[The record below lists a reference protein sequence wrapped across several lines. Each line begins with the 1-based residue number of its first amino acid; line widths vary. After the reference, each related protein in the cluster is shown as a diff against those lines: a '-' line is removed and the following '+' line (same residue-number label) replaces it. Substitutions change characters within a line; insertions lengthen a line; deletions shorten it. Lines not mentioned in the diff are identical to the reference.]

1 MNIELKQ
8 FQEKALT
15 ELRRLCQMASV
26 NYVQFGQNQIIS
38 FTAPTGAGK
47 TIILS
52 ALLESMYYG
61 DANYPGN
68 PNSITIWLSDDP
80 ELNSQSKDKI
90 ELRADRFQ
98 FGQCVIISDPEFD
111 QDVLDDGKIYFIN
124 TQKLAKSSNLTK
136 HSETRNNTI
145 WETLQNTI
153 RQKGNRLYFIID
165 EAHRGAK
172 GSEAGKATTI
182 MQKFILG
189 DSEVGL
195 SKMPIVLGMSA
206 TVSRFNQLVGNT
218 DSTVHRYEVPA
229 SEVRRSGLL
238 KDKITIAYPEEQIAN
253 KDMAVLQAATDEWID
268 KWNRWTQ
275 YCQEQHYRYV
285 NPIMLVQVENGHG
298 NSISNTDIADC
309 IAKIEGRYGKHFKE
323 GEIVHAFG
331 SPKTPITVGT
341 LRIPYCEPSKIA
353 EKEGVKIVFFKDAL
367 STGWDCPRAEAMMSF
382 RRASDSTYIAQL
394 LGRMIRTPL
403 QMRVQVDETL
413 NEVKLF
419 LPHFNQDTVDE
430 VIGKLKDIEGGE
442 LPTDVLASGLRS
454 SHTQTLSVRPLQALG
469 TSNASAVATQSNGW
483 AATSGNENSN
493 PVEPTNSRSVQIPT
507 AQQTAQE
514 SSSMQIPTVQSA
526 PSTTQRQE
534 VSSQGTAEATVN
546 NEITATHGIPVVD
559 VPSVATQP
567 SPVVPH
573 IDRTSILDFIN
584 AQGYPTYSVRRT
596 SVNNYLRSLFDLARL
611 LSQSGI
617 NMTAAKEAK
626 QTAAQCIAEYIQKLK
641 SEGKYANLVKKVMEF
656 RLAQNSFNAMGERID
671 NYISQS
677 LFSTTDSDI
686 DRQFN
691 VSESK
696 LGSEGIGL
704 QYVDDY
710 SDPND
715 ELAAYIDVIIFAGD
729 AHQLEQLQE
738 WAAIEFHG
746 LKDRHRADILTADQR
761 VKEKYDKIAKD
772 GDPVSELIWNLPY
785 DIVIPTDRDGELF
798 PDHLYVDGNGYARFK
813 LNTWE
818 AAVLAEERQNPDFVC
833 WLRNVDRRPWALCIP
848 YVHDNDDKP
857 KYPDFIIVRK
867 TSNGYQLDVL
877 EPHGPQ
883 YTDNLAIAKGLAEYA
898 RNAPQF
904 GRIQLIR
911 LTDGPGNSKTLHRLE
926 LTNSL
931 LRTKVLHANTNEE
944 LNSIF
949 NNHSL
954 NS

>member
-15 ELRRLCQMASV
+15 ELRRLCQMALV

-52 ALLESMYYG
+52 ALLESIYYG
-61 DANYPGN
+61 DANYTGN

-136 HSETRNNTI
+136 HSETRSNTI

-153 RQKGNRLYFIID
+153 RQKGDHLYFVID

-189 DSEVGL
+189 DSEIGL

-206 TVSRFNQLVGNT
+206 TVSRFNHLVGNT

-229 SEVRRSGLL
+229 NEVRRSGLL

-430 VIGKLKDIEGGE
+430 VVKKLKDIEGGE
-442 LPTDVLASGLRS
+442 LPTDVSASGLHS
-454 SHTQTLSVRPLQALG
+454 SQTQTLSVRPIQAP
-469 TSNASAVATQSNGW
+469 NASAVAPQSDGW
-483 AATSGNENSN
+483 TVTSGDSNSHPAN
-493 PVEPTNSRSVQIPT
+493 PSNSQAAQILVAP
-507 AQQTAQE
+507 QTAQE
-514 SSSMQIPTVQSA
+514 SSSIQIPTVQNTL
-526 PSTTQRQE
+526 STTQHQE
-534 VSSQGTAEATVN
+534 APSQETAESTTDN
-546 NEITATHGIPVVD
+546 NIPRTPGSHTA
-559 VPSVATQP
+559 PSVAVQP
-567 SPVVPH
+567 NPVIPI

-584 AQGYPTYSVRRT
+584 AQGYSTYSVRKT
-596 SVNNYLRSLFDLARL
+596 SVSNYLRSLFDLARL
-611 LSQSGI
+611 LS
-617 NMTAAKEAK
+617 
-626 QTAAQCIAEYIQKLK
+626 
-641 SEGKYANLVKKVMEF
+641 
-656 RLAQNSFNAMGERID
+656 
-671 NYISQS
+671 
-677 LFSTTDSDI
+677 
-686 DRQFN
+686 
-691 VSESK
+691 
-696 LGSEGIGL
+696 
-704 QYVDDY
+704 
-710 SDPND
+710 
-715 ELAAYIDVIIFAGD
+715 
-729 AHQLEQLQE
+729 HQ
-738 WAAIEFHG
+738 
-746 LKDRHRADILTADQR
+746 
-761 VKEKYDKIAKD
+761 V
-772 GDPVSELIWNLPY
+772 
-785 DIVIPTDRDGELF
+785 
-798 PDHLYVDGNGYARFK
+798 
-813 LNTWE
+813 
-818 AAVLAEERQNPDFVC
+818 
-833 WLRNVDRRPWALCIP
+833 
-848 YVHDNDDKP
+848 
-857 KYPDFIIVRK
+857 
-867 TSNGYQLDVL
+867 
-877 EPHGPQ
+877 
-883 YTDNLAIAKGLAEYA
+883 
-898 RNAPQF
+898 
-904 GRIQLIR
+904 
-911 LTDGPGNSKTLHRLE
+911 
-926 LTNSL
+926 
-931 LRTKVLHANTNEE
+931 
-944 LNSIF
+944 
-949 NNHSL
+949 
-954 NS
+954 

>member
-15 ELRRLCQMASV
+15 ELRRLCQMALV

-52 ALLESMYYG
+52 ALLESIYYG
-61 DANYPGN
+61 DANYTGN

-136 HSETRNNTI
+136 HSETRSNTI

-153 RQKGNRLYFIID
+153 RQKGDHLYFVID

-189 DSEVGL
+189 DSEIGL

-229 SEVRRSGLL
+229 NEVRRSGLL

-285 NPIMLVQVENGHG
+285 NPIMLVQVENGQG

-323 GEIVHAFG
+323 GEVVHAFG

-430 VIGKLKDIEGGE
+430 VVKKLKDIEGGE
-442 LPTDVLASGLRS
+442 LPTDVSASGLHS
-454 SHTQTLSVRPLQALG
+454 SQTQTLSVRPIQAP
-469 TSNASAVATQSNGW
+469 NASAVAPQSDGW
-483 AATSGNENSN
+483 TVTSGDSNSHPAN
-493 PVEPTNSRSVQIPT
+493 PSNSQAAQILVAP
-507 AQQTAQE
+507 QTAQE
-514 SSSMQIPTVQSA
+514 SSSIQIPTVQNTL
-526 PSTTQRQE
+526 STTQHQE
-534 VSSQGTAEATVN
+534 APSQETAESTTDN
-546 NEITATHGIPVVD
+546 NIPRTPGSHTA
-559 VPSVATQP
+559 PSVAVQP
-567 SPVVPH
+567 NPVIPI

-584 AQGYPTYSVRRT
+584 AQGYPTYSVRKT
-596 SVNNYLRSLFDLARL
+596 SVSNYLRSLFDLARL

-626 QTAAQCIAEYIQKLK
+626 HTAARFIYEYIQVLK
-641 SEGKYANLVKKVMEF
+641 SEGKYDNLVKKVMEF
-656 RLAQNSFNAMGERID
+656 RLAQNSFDAMGERID
-671 NYISQS
+671 NYVSQS

-696 LGSEGIGL
+696 LGSEGIGP

-710 SDPND
+710 STPDD

-729 AHQLEQLQE
+729 THQLEQLQE
-738 WAAIEFHG
+738 WAAVEFHG

-798 PDHLYVDGNGYARFK
+798 SDHLYVDGTGKARFK

-833 WLRNVDRRPWALCIP
+833 WLRNVDRKPWALCIP
-848 YVHDNDDKP
+848 YVLDNDDKP

-877 EPHGPQ
+877 EPHGSQ
-883 YTDNLAIAKGLAEYA
+883 YTDNLAIAKGLAKYA
-898 RNAPQF
+898 VNAPQF

-911 LTDGPGNSKTLHRLE
+911 LTDGPGNTKTLHRLYM
-926 LTNSL
+926 TNSL
-931 LRTKVLHANTNEE
+931 LRAKVLHANSNEE

-949 NNHSL
+949 NNFAISYR
-954 NS
+954 